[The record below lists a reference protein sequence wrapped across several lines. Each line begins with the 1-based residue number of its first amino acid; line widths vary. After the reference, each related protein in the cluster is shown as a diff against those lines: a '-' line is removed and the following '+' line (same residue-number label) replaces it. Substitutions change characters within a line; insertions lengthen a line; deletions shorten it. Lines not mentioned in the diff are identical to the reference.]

1 MFGKAYKLHGLD
13 QTNSAAFLRNIV
25 LHKYKDVPYEEQEN
39 YICNSHGCP
48 MVNEKFFSVVEKILD
63 NSNKKIILTIYY

>member
-1 MFGKAYKLHGLD
+1 
-13 QTNSAAFLRNIV
+13 
-25 LHKYKDVPYEEQEN
+25 
-39 YICNSHGCP
+39 